1 MILQG
6 VSFTPINESAAN
18 EGNDTSSDEG
28 TPSPIPARLASG
40 SASNQHRTSKQ
51 SKPQATKPF
60 KQPQPKMKKPFKKEV
75 VPIKPE
81 ASWAIDAANIIIQ
94 PSQSYKHSIENDGS
108 ESSSSKRRRLFRRQG
123 QAQPIYSGKW
133 HPMDNVMNPKRSLK
147 VKSKAYSPQKPHADE
162 DEDGDSDELEE
173 LQGHESDPD
182 ANGEDKAEDSDDE
195 VVHSVRRSRSPDRRR
210 SSRTLVRGDV
220 PNYDMR
226 YGFPLY
232 SSQLAA
238 YADSFNRFHPAYDKA
253 CRPAAAKAATLR
265 RAKTQKPRSASMD
278 TTSTLVKDG
287 SATPSHDFAAKER
300 LSTTLSAP
308 APKLSYSKILCVS
321 IPELPQPSTRSPTP
335 SSPPAWSNLQ
345 NPYANAGPLE
355 YEKLEPLD
363 RLIYNLQKGAPCQ
376 GNTLPITWQEV
387 KRVLFDDGEINL
399 DELNSEEGTEWLK
412 TRYESVRLGVEAF
425 FGGKREYSDKDDWT
439 LNHTEGFDV
448 FDKQRGSEYWKHRS
462 HSVVSPTTMRATYR
476 ETGEVAETDD
486 EGDGYGGGDQFE
498 VYEDPADSG
507 AVVPAVEAEAAGA
520 DEHDMEG
527 NTVID
532 LEDAG
537 GVIEDTEHTLIEC
550 MHGKDAL
557 PSETIMNDEELGK
570 LLSPIAQFLAEPPP
584 SYPNSPSAQLVPN
597 VLKDNQP
604 HNFNERA
611 SCEAVKSPKS
621 TQSTLEPRLL
631 YAFQP
636 IINQYVADIKHIVS
650 DVPAPITTTKKR
662 KLRTEAEGTVNIHE
676 DLPGRTP
683 MIRRITANNPPS
695 PGTDVPKENLR
706 DDGTVQHSSQNDFR
720 TPTIRRQRADTTSPI
735 PLRYVAY
742 SSLFGGPTGP
752 QPPST

>member
-18 EGNDTSSDEG
+18 EDNDTSSDEG
-28 TPSPIPARLASG
+28 TPGSIPTRLASAP
-40 SASNQHRTSKQ
+40 ASNQHRTSKQ
-51 SKPQATKPF
+51 SKREATKPF
-60 KQPQPKMKKPFKKEV
+60 KQPQPKMKETSEKEV

-108 ESSSSKRRRLFRRQG
+108 EPSSSKRRRLFRRQG

-133 HPMDNVMNPKRSLK
+133 HPMDDVMNPKQSLK
-147 VKSKAYSPQKPHADE
+147 VKIKAYSPQKSHADE
-162 DEDGDSDELEE
+162 DEDGDSDELEK

-182 ANGEDKAEDSDDE
+182 ANGEDEAEGSDDE
-195 VVHSVRRSRSPDRRR
+195 VVHSIHRSPNPDRRR
-210 SSRTLVRGDV
+210 SSRTLLQGDV

-226 YGFPLY
+226 YGFLLY
-232 SSQLAA
+232 SSQFAA
-238 YADSFNRFHPAYDKA
+238 YANSFNRFHPAYDKA
-253 CRPAAAKAATLR
+253 CRPATAKAATLR
-265 RAKTQKPRSASMD
+265 RAKTQKPQSASMD
-278 TTSTLVKDG
+278 TTSTLVEGG
-287 SATPSHDFAAKER
+287 SATPSHDVTTREK
-300 LSTTLSAP
+300 LCTTLSAP
-308 APKLSYSKILCVS
+308 APKLSYSKIHCVS

-335 SSPPAWSNLQ
+335 SSPPACSNLQ

-363 RLIYNLQKGAPCQ
+363 RLIYSLQKGAPGQ
-376 GNTLPITWQEV
+376 DNTLPITWQEA
-387 KRVLFDDGEINL
+387 KRVLFDYGEINL

-412 TRYESVRLGVEAF
+412 ARYESVRLGVEAF
-425 FGGKREYSDKDDWT
+425 FGGKREYSDKNDWT
-439 LNHTEGFDV
+439 LNHTEGFDM
-448 FDKQRGSEYWKHRS
+448 FDKQRGSKYWKHQS
-462 HSVVSPTTMRATYR
+462 HSVVSPTTTRATYR

-486 EGDGYGGGDQFE
+486 ENDVYGGEDQFE
-498 VYEDPADSG
+498 VYKHPAASG
-507 AVVPAVEAEAAGA
+507 AVVPAVEVEAAGA
-520 DEHDMEG
+520 DEYDMEG
-527 NTVID
+527 NTMID
-532 LEDAG
+532 LEDASS
-537 GVIEDTEHTLIEC
+537 VIEGAEHTLIES
-550 MHGKDAL
+550 MRGKDAL
-557 PSETIMNDEELGK
+557 SSELIMNDEELGK
-570 LLSPIAQFLAEPPP
+570 LLSPIAQFLAEPSH

-597 VLKDNQP
+597 VLKDDQP

-621 TQSTLEPRLL
+621 TQSTLDPRLL
-631 YAFQP
+631 DAFQP
-636 IINQYVADIKHIVS
+636 IINQYVADIKHIIS
-650 DVPAPITTTKKR
+650 DALAPTTTTKKR

-695 PGTDVPKENLR
+695 PGTDVPKENLC
-706 DDGTVQHSSQNDFR
+706 DDGTVEHSSQNDFR
-720 TPTIRRQRADTTSPI
+720 TPTIRRQRAATTSPI

-752 QPPST
+752 QSPST

>member
-1 MILQG
+1 
-6 VSFTPINESAAN
+6 
-18 EGNDTSSDEG
+18 
-28 TPSPIPARLASG
+28 
-40 SASNQHRTSKQ
+40 
-51 SKPQATKPF
+51 
-60 KQPQPKMKKPFKKEV
+60 
-75 VPIKPE
+75 
-81 ASWAIDAANIIIQ
+81 
-94 PSQSYKHSIENDGS
+94 
-108 ESSSSKRRRLFRRQG
+108 
-123 QAQPIYSGKW
+123 
-133 HPMDNVMNPKRSLK
+133 MNPKRSLK

-182 ANGEDKAEDSDDE
+182 ANGEDKTEDSDDE
-195 VVHSVRRSRSPDRRR
+195 VVHRVHRSPSPDRRR
-210 SSRTLVRGDV
+210 SSRTLLRGDV

-232 SSQLAA
+232 SSQFAA
-238 YADSFNRFHPAYDKA
+238 YTNSFNRFHPAYDKA

-287 SATPSHDFAAKER
+287 SATPSHDFTAKER
-300 LSTTLSAP
+300 LATTTLSAP

-321 IPELPQPSTRSPTP
+321 IPKLTQPSPRSPTP
-335 SSPPAWSNLQ
+335 SAPPAWSNLQ

-363 RLIYNLQKGAPCQ
+363 RLIYGLQKGAPGQ

-387 KRVLFDDGEINL
+387 KRLLFDCGEINL

-412 TRYESVRLGVEAF
+412 ARYESVRLGVEAF
-425 FGGKREYSDKDDWT
+425 FGGKQEYSDKNDWT
-439 LNHTEGFDV
+439 LNHIEGFDV
-448 FDKQRGSEYWKHRS
+448 FDKQRGSKYWKHRS
-462 HSVVSPTTMRATYR
+462 HSVESPKTTRATYR

-486 EGDGYGGGDQFE
+486 KGDGYGGGDQLE
-498 VYEDPADSG
+498 AYKDTADSG

-532 LEDAG
+532 LDDAG
-537 GVIEDTEHTLIEC
+537 SVIEDTEYTLIES
-550 MHGKDAL
+550 MHGKDTFS
-557 PSETIMNDEELGK
+557 SETMMNDEELGK
-570 LLSPIAQFLAEPPP
+570 LLSPIAQYLAEPPP
-584 SYPNSPSAQLVPN
+584 PSSPNLPSAQPVPN

-604 HNFNERA
+604 HHFNERA

-631 YAFQP
+631 DAFQP
-636 IINQYVADIKHIVS
+636 ITNQYVADIKHIVS
-650 DVPAPITTTKKR
+650 DVPAPITKTKKR

-676 DLPGRTP
+676 DPPGRTP

-695 PGTDVPKENLR
+695 PGTDIPKENLR
-706 DDGTVQHSSQNDFR
+706 DDGTVALSSQNEFR

-735 PLRYVAY
+735 PLRYGAY

-752 QPPST
+752 